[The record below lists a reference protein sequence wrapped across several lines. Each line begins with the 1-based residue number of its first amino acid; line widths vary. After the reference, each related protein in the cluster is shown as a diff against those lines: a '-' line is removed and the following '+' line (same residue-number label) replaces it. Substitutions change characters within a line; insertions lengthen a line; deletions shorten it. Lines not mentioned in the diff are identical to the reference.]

1 MKLSISFW
9 VGICSL
15 TLLMVTIFSAMNL
28 PFNWVF
34 YLTVFGQVLV
44 VLMVW
49 KVLTDNYQTPL
60 EFKDGYGDN
69 PLDQS
74 LE

>member
-1 MKLSISFW
+1 MKLSVSFW

-15 TLLMVTIFSAMNL
+15 TLLMVTMFSAMNL
-28 PFNWVF
+28 PFNWIF

-44 VLMVW
+44 VIMVW
-49 KVLTDNYQTPL
+49 RVLTDNYTTSL
-60 EFKDGYGDN
+60 EFKDGYGDK